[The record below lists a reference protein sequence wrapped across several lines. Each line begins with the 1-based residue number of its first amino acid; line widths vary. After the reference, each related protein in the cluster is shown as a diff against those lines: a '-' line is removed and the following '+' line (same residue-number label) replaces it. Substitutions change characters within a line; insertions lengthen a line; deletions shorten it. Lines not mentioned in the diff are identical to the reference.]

1 MNRRVLHYAQNQAT
15 GEQAVYRCSRYGNFL
30 QRDGI
35 SPMMNQ
41 VQQPNMM
48 MMNPMM
54 MAPQMMMNPHMMMM
68 YGQQQMPTVGTAMS
82 TVIPDNTFNEL
93 NNTW

>member
-1 MNRRVLHYAQNQAT
+1 
-15 GEQAVYRCSRYGNFL
+15 
-30 QRDGI
+30 
-35 SPMMNQ
+35 
-41 VQQPNMM
+41 
-48 MMNPMM
+48 
-54 MAPQMMMNPHMMMM
+54 MAPQMMMNPQMMMM